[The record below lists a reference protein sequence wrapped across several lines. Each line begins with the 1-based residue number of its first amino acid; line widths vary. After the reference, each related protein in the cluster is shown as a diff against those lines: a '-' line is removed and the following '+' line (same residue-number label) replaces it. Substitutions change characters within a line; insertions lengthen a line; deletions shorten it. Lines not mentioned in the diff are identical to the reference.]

1 MTENHSQSQKSVF
14 MHKLSPTTKSISNDK
29 CLKKKKIGSINSK
42 KNAKHFFFTF

>member
-29 CLKKKKIGSINSK
+29 CVKKKIGSINSK